1 MLTPVNP
8 TSLDR
13 TSPPSRTDTGRTLDP
28 ALPEGVRIRVLR
40 VVYGDPRAAAELLSC
55 LTPRQAAGL
64 DPLPTEPASLAP
76 ELLTRYRR
84 ENRALPDDTRLLL
97 LLAAA
102 DQYPVATH
110 AFLRAVAAGRLD
122 TRPLEAA
129 ETAGVAHAT
138 AGGVVFRDAWTRIAA
153 YETGSPADRRDV
165 HRLLARVLRAEG
177 ETPRRSWHRGAG
189 ALGPSVRLTAE
200 LRTAAQQARD
210 AGEHPLACALVE
222 RAAALSS
229 DPREQ
234 SRLLNRAAGDA
245 WQSGEGD
252 RARRLAAATDSDALN
267 GVFALRAGNAA
278 EAFDALLVAVVRA
291 GASAMGGAD
300 GVSCGGGAKAD
311 AAWGVAGRAG
321 AALAEVARGE
331 AGLAETALAEAAR
344 GEAARADGAVVEAA
358 RSGVVPAG
366 GARTGGASAGGPRAD
381 VAPTEAARAASASA
395 FVGTAKSVESL
406 TGAPSETGASRTV
419 VAPGTAPALRT
430 ITAPGTAA
438 TSRTTVAS
446 PMGAVPPSPA
456 EPRITAPPP
465 SLSVPRTTPTP
476 RTPAPDHVVHLLAR
490 ATEAAVYTG
499 DLRRCREAAAVA
511 SRVGIVPHGT
521 LGGLAA
527 AFEGRYE
534 DARDLL
540 KAAAG
545 RCGPGGDPTLLIHAG
560 IAALML
566 GDHTRATTA
575 TVRAVASARAR
586 GATVVVAQAME
597 FRAYA
602 EFWTGHPKAAESATA
617 DALWQAHATG
627 QDNGACHLQAALAM
641 FAALTG
647 DADVCRERAAAARS
661 YALGRGLGL
670 PAALAQWAL
679 AYLDLSSGRFAAA
692 AARLRALAGFGPGHG
707 HRAIR
712 HLATPHYVE
721 AAVRSGD
728 TRIARAAHADYD
740 RWARAVRS
748 PDDLALSAR
757 CRALLAPGD
766 EAVEHYRIALD
777 LHARGTRDFERART
791 ELLFGA
797 ALRRLR
803 RRTEARDRLH
813 TSLEAFES
821 FGAPHCA
828 AQARAELR
836 ALGTPVAPT
845 ALPTPGAL
853 DPTTRLTAQ
862 QLMVAR
868 MAADGATNREIA
880 VRLALSPRTIDHHL
894 RGVFSRLGIRSRI
907 ELVRLLAEGEAS

>member
-13 TSPPSRTDTGRTLDP
+13 TSPPCRTDTGRPLDP
-28 ALPEGVRIRVLR
+28 PLPEGVRIRVR
-40 VVYGDPRAAAELLSC
+40 RAVYGDPRAVAELLPR
-55 LTPRQAAGL
+55 LTPRQTAGL
-64 DPLPTEPASLAP
+64 DPLPTEPALLAP
-76 ELLTRYRR
+76 ELLARLRR
-84 ENRALPDDTRLLL
+84 EIRALPDDTRLLL

-122 TRPLEAA
+122 TRCLDAA
-129 ETAGVAHAT
+129 ETAGIAQGT

-153 YETGSPADRRDV
+153 YETGSAADRRDV

-200 LRTAAQQARD
+200 LRTAAHRARA
-210 AGEHPLACALVE
+210 AGEHTLARALVE
-222 RAAALSS
+222 RAATLTR
-229 DPREQ
+229 DPHEHA
-234 SRLLNRAAGDA
+234 RLLNRAAADA
-245 WQSGEGD
+245 WQSGDGD

-267 GVFALRAGNAA
+267 GVFALRSGNAA
-278 EAFDALLVAVVRA
+278 EAFDALVTAVVR
-291 GASAMGGAD
+291 
-300 GVSCGGGAKAD
+300 
-311 AAWGVAGRAG
+311 RE
-321 AALAEVARGE
+321 LAESDVDLRPTSPVAE
-331 AGLAETALAEAAR
+331 
-344 GEAARADGAVVEAA
+344 
-358 RSGVVPAG
+358 
-366 GARTGGASAGGPRAD
+366 
-381 VAPTEAARAASASA
+381 
-395 FVGTAKSVESL
+395 
-406 TGAPSETGASRTV
+406 
-419 VAPGTAPALRT
+419 
-430 ITAPGTAA
+430 
-438 TSRTTVAS
+438 
-446 PMGAVPPSPA
+446 
-456 EPRITAPPP
+456 
-465 SLSVPRTTPTP
+465 VPRLTPTH
-476 RTPAPDHVVHLLAR
+476 RTPAPDLAVHLLAR

-511 SRVGIVPHGT
+511 ARVGIVPHGT

-527 AFEGRYE
+527 ACEGRYE

-575 TVRAVASARAR
+575 TVRAAASARAR
-586 GATVVVAQAME
+586 GTTVVVAQAME
-597 FRAYA
+597 FRTYA
-602 EFWTGHPKAAESATA
+602 EFWTGRPRAAETAAA

-647 DADVCRERAAAARS
+647 DADVCRERAAAARAF
-661 YALGRGLGL
+661 ALGRGLGL

-721 AAVRSGD
+721 AAARSGD
-728 TRIARAAHADYD
+728 TRIARVAHADYD

-757 CRALLAPGD
+757 CRALLTHGA
-766 EAVEHYRIALD
+766 EAVEHYRVALD

-791 ELLFGA
+791 ELLLGG

-836 ALGTPVAPT
+836 ALGTPVAAT
-845 ALPTPGAL
+845 GLPAPGDLA
-853 DPTTRLTAQ
+853 PTTRLTAQ

-868 MAADGATNREIA
+868 MAAEGATNREIA

-907 ELVRLLAEGEAS
+907 ELVRLLAEGEGS

>member
-1 MLTPVNP
+1 MNP

-13 TSPPSRTDTGRTLDP
+13 TSPPRRTDTGRPLDP
-28 ALPEGVRIRVLR
+28 PLPEGVRIRALR
-40 VVYGDPRAAAELLSC
+40 AVYGDPRAVAELLPR
-55 LTPRQAAGL
+55 LTPRQTAGL

-76 ELLTRYRR
+76 ELLARLRR
-84 ENRALPDDTRLLL
+84 EIRALPDDTRLLL
-97 LLAAA
+97 LLAAV

-122 TRPLEAA
+122 TRCLDAA
-129 ETAGVAHAT
+129 ETAGIAQGT

-153 YETGSPADRRDV
+153 YETGSAADRRDV

-200 LRTAAQQARD
+200 LRTAAHRARA
-210 AGEHPLACALVE
+210 AGEHTLARALVE
-222 RAAALSS
+222 RAATLTR
-229 DPREQ
+229 DPHQ
-234 SRLLNRAAGDA
+234 HARLLNRAAADA

-252 RARRLAAATDSDALN
+252 RARGLAAATDSDALN
-267 GVFALRAGNAA
+267 GVFALRSGNAA
-278 EAFDALLVAVVRA
+278 EAFDALVTAVTRRELPESGVDLRA
-291 GASAMGGAD
+291 TSP
-300 GVSCGGGAKAD
+300 V
-311 AAWGVAGRAG
+311 
-321 AALAEVARGE
+321 AEVPR
-331 AGLAETALAEAAR
+331 LTA
-344 GEAARADGAVVEAA
+344 
-358 RSGVVPAG
+358 
-366 GARTGGASAGGPRAD
+366 
-381 VAPTEAARAASASA
+381 
-395 FVGTAKSVESL
+395 
-406 TGAPSETGASRTV
+406 
-419 VAPGTAPALRT
+419 
-430 ITAPGTAA
+430 
-438 TSRTTVAS
+438 
-446 PMGAVPPSPA
+446 
-456 EPRITAPPP
+456 
-465 SLSVPRTTPTP
+465 TP
-476 RTPAPDHVVHLLAR
+476 RTPAPDLAVHLLAR

-511 SRVGIVPHGT
+511 ARMGIVPHGT

-527 AFEGRYE
+527 ACEGRYE

-545 RCGPGGDPTLLIHAG
+545 RCGPGGDPTLLLHAG

-575 TVRAVASARAR
+575 TVRAAASARAR
-586 GATVVVAQAME
+586 GTTVIVAQAME

-602 EFWTGHPKAAESATA
+602 EFWTGRPRAAETAAA

-647 DADVCRERAAAARS
+647 DADVCRERAAAARAF
-661 YALGRGLGL
+661 ALGRGLGL
-670 PAALAQWAL
+670 PAPLAQWAL

-721 AAVRSGD
+721 AAARSGD
-728 TRIARAAHADYD
+728 TRIARVAHADYD

-757 CRALLAPGD
+757 CRALLVPGA

-791 ELLFGA
+791 ELLLGG

-836 ALGTPVAPT
+836 ALGTPVAAT
-845 ALPTPGAL
+845 ALPASGDLA
-853 DPTTRLTAQ
+853 PTTRLTAQ

-868 MAADGATNREIA
+868 MAAEGATNREIA

>member
-1 MLTPVNP
+1 VWRTP
-8 TSLDR
+8 
-13 TSPPSRTDTGRTLDP
+13 DP
-28 ALPEGVRIRVLR
+28 ALPEGVRIRLLR
-40 VVYGDPRAAAELLSC
+40 AAYGDPRAAAELRSR

-76 ELLTRYRR
+76 ELLSRHRR
-84 ENRALPDDTRLLL
+84 EIRSLPDDTRLLL

-102 DQYPVATH
+102 DQYPVPTH

-122 TRPLEAA
+122 TRPLDAA
-129 ETAGVAHAT
+129 ETAGIAQAT

-200 LRTAAQQARD
+200 LRTAAGRARA
-210 AGEHPLACALVE
+210 AGEHALACALVE
-222 RAAALSS
+222 RAAALSR

-278 EAFDALLVAVVRA
+278 EAFDALLTA
-291 GASAMGGAD
+291 
-300 GVSCGGGAKAD
+300 
-311 AAWGVAGRAG
+311 
-321 AALAEVARGE
+321 VARQGVE
-331 AGLAETALAEAAR
+331 ERAAR
-344 GEAARADGAVVEAA
+344 RDTEEPVAAGH
-358 RSGVVPAG
+358 
-366 GARTGGASAGGPRAD
+366 
-381 VAPTEAARAASASA
+381 
-395 FVGTAKSVESL
+395 L
-406 TGAPSETGASRTV
+406 SE
-419 VAPGTAPALRT
+419 APGTAMRRAEASRT
-430 ITAPGTAA
+430 ATPRVDAPGTAA
-438 TSRTTVAS
+438 
-446 PMGAVPPSPA
+446 
-456 EPRITAPPP
+456 
-465 SLSVPRTTPTP
+465 PRTAKPPAATPPCPTESPRVTATP
-476 RTPAPDHVVHLLAR
+476 RTPAPEHAVHLLAR

-511 SRVGIVPHGT
+511 SRLGIVPHGT

-575 TVRAVASARAR
+575 TVRAAASARAH
-586 GATVVVAQAME
+586 GATVIVPQAME

-602 EFWTGHPKAAESATA
+602 EFWTGHPRAAETATA

-647 DADVCRERAAAARS
+647 DEDVCRERAAAARS
-661 YALGRGLGL
+661 FALGRGLGL

-679 AYLDLSSGRFAAA
+679 AYLDLSTGRFAAA

-721 AAVRSGD
+721 AAARSGD

-757 CRALLAPGD
+757 CRALLAPGA
-766 EAVEHYRIALD
+766 EAVDHYRTALD
-777 LHARGTRDFERART
+777 LHAHGTRDFERART
-791 ELLFGA
+791 ELLFGG

-836 ALGTPVAPT
+836 ALGTPVGAT
-845 ALPTPGAL
+845 ALPTPAA
-853 DPTTRLTAQ
+853 RLTAQ

>member
-8 TSLDR
+8 TSPDR
-13 TSPPSRTDTGRTLDP
+13 TSPPRRTDTGRPLDP
-28 ALPEGVRIRVLR
+28 PLPEGVRIRALR
-40 VVYGDPRAAAELLSC
+40 AVHGDPRAVAELLPR
-55 LTPRQAAGL
+55 LTPRQSAGL

-76 ELLTRYRR
+76 ELLARLRR
-84 ENRALPDDTRLLL
+84 EIRALPDDTRLLL

-122 TRPLEAA
+122 TRCLDAA
-129 ETAGVAHAT
+129 ETAGIAQGT

-153 YETGSPADRRDV
+153 YETGSAADRRDV
-165 HRLLARVLRAEG
+165 HRLLARVLRADG

-200 LRTAAQQARD
+200 LRTAAHRARA
-210 AGEHPLACALVE
+210 AGEHTLARALVE
-222 RAAALSS
+222 RAATLTR
-229 DPREQ
+229 DPHEHA
-234 SRLLNRAAGDA
+234 RLLNRAAADA

-267 GVFALRAGNAA
+267 GVLALRSGNAA
-278 EAFDALLVAVVRA
+278 EAFDALVTAVMRRELA
-291 GASAMGGAD
+291 QSDAD
-300 GVSCGGGAKAD
+300 L
-311 AAWGVAGRAG
+311 R
-321 AALAEVARGE
+321 
-331 AGLAETALAEAAR
+331 
-344 GEAARADGAVVEAA
+344 
-358 RSGVVPAG
+358 
-366 GARTGGASAGGPRAD
+366 
-381 VAPTEAARAASASA
+381 PT
-395 FVGTAKSVESL
+395 
-406 TGAPSETGASRTV
+406 
-419 VAPGTAPALRT
+419 
-430 ITAPGTAA
+430 
-438 TSRTTVAS
+438 S
-446 PMGAVPPSPA
+446 PVT
-456 EPRITAPPP
+456 E
-465 SLSVPRTTPTP
+465 VPRLTATP
-476 RTPAPDHVVHLLAR
+476 RTPAPDLAVHLLAR

-511 SRVGIVPHGT
+511 ARVGIVPHGT

-527 AFEGRYE
+527 ACEGRYE

-545 RCGPGGDPTLLIHAG
+545 RCGPGGDPTLLVHAG

-575 TVRAVASARAR
+575 TVRAAASARAR
-586 GATVVVAQAME
+586 GTTVIVAQAME

-602 EFWTGHPKAAESATA
+602 EFWTGRPRAAETAAA

-647 DADVCRERAAAARS
+647 DADVCRERAAAARAF
-661 YALGRGLGL
+661 ALGRGLGL

-721 AAVRSGD
+721 AAARSGD
-728 TRIARAAHADYD
+728 TRIARVAHADYD

-757 CRALLAPGD
+757 CRALLVPGA

-791 ELLFGA
+791 ELLLGG

-836 ALGTPVAPT
+836 ALGTPVAAT
-845 ALPTPGAL
+845 ALPASGDLA
-853 DPTTRLTAQ
+853 PTTRLTAQ

-868 MAADGATNREIA
+868 MAAEGATNREIA

>member
-1 MLTPVNP
+1 MNP

-13 TSPPSRTDTGRTLDP
+13 TSPPSRTDTGRTFDP

-40 VVYGDPRAAAELLSC
+40 AVYGDPRAAAELLPR

-84 ENRALPDDTRLLL
+84 EIRALPDDTRLLL

-210 AGEHPLACALVE
+210 AGEHPFACALVE

-291 GASAMGGAD
+291 GTSVAD

-311 AAWGVAGRAG
+311 TAWGMAGRAG
-321 AALAEVARGE
+321 AALAEVARRE

-344 GEAARADGAVVEAA
+344 REAARADGAVAEAA
-358 RSGVVPAG
+358 RSGAVPAG
-366 GARTGGASAGGPRAD
+366 GARTGVASADGPRTD
-381 VAPTEAARAASASA
+381 VAPTEGARAASASA
-395 FVGTAKSVESL
+395 PEFAGAGAAKSVDSL
-406 TGAPSETGASRTV
+406 TGAPSEAGASRT
-419 VAPGTAPALRT
+419 PPALRT
-430 ITAPGTAA
+430 TTGPGTIAMP
-438 TSRTTVAS
+438 RTTVAS
-446 PMGAVPPSPA
+446 PTTAVPPTPA
-456 EPRITAPPP
+456 A
-465 SLSVPRTTPTP
+465 SRTTPTP

-575 TVRAVASARAR
+575 TVRAAASARAR
-586 GATVVVAQAME
+586 GANVVVAQAME

-602 EFWTGHPKAAESATA
+602 EFWTGHPKAAETATA

-791 ELLFGA
+791 ELLFGG

-836 ALGTPVAPT
+836 ALGTPVAAT

>member
-1 MLTPVNP
+1 M
-8 TSLDR
+8 
-13 TSPPSRTDTGRTLDP
+13 
-28 ALPEGVRIRVLR
+28 RVLR
-40 VVYGDPRAAAELLSC
+40 AVYGDPRAAAELLPR

-76 ELLTRYRR
+76 ELLTRNRR
-84 ENRALPDDTRLLL
+84 EVRALPDDTRLLL

-252 RARRLAAATDSDALN
+252 RARRLAAATDNDALN

-278 EAFDALLVAVVRA
+278 EAFDALLNA
-291 GASAMGGAD
+291 
-300 GVSCGGGAKAD
+300 
-311 AAWGVAGRAG
+311 
-321 AALAEVARGE
+321 VARRE
-331 AGLAETALAEAAR
+331 
-344 GEAARADGAVVEAA
+344 
-358 RSGVVPAG
+358 
-366 GARTGGASAGGPRAD
+366 
-381 VAPTEAARAASASA
+381 
-395 FVGTAKSVESL
+395 
-406 TGAPSETGASRTV
+406 
-419 VAPGTAPALRT
+419 
-430 ITAPGTAA
+430 
-438 TSRTTVAS
+438 
-446 PMGAVPPSPA
+446 PA
-456 EPRITAPPP
+456 EPVARAHA
-465 SLSVPRTTPTP
+465 SETPHVAAVP

-575 TVRAVASARAR
+575 TVRAAASARAR
-586 GATVVVAQAME
+586 GATAVVAQAME

-602 EFWTGHPKAAESATA
+602 EFWTGHPRAAETAAA

-766 EAVEHYRIALD
+766 EAVEHYRTALD

-791 ELLFGA
+791 ELLFGG

-845 ALPTPGAL
+845 VLPAPGAL